1 MDEVFLLILIKQN
14 TMSQHLHENN
24 YKKRAKF
31 NSKELDLPIGTL
43 RFLDGTT
50 QNTAALPASEASP
63 LHPQTGRGFY
73 LSLADDTNLGTT
85 AIPDWQVI
93 NTFDNNNSGIYIVGG
108 GRAIATVAGFYS
120 VAFSGRFTGSS
131 QYLME
136 IVAFDGPDPTTAN
149 RLGVVCAGR
158 SGSHD
163 MNCSANHVFLQ
174 QNWSLRWEFFSTS
187 GGQTR
192 DFRASLTFDGIW

>member
-1 MDEVFLLILIKQN
+1 MDAVFLLILTKQN
-14 TMSQHLHENN
+14 SMSQHLHENN

-50 QNTAALPASEASP
+50 QSTAALPPTDPSP
-63 LHPQTGRGFY
+63 LHPQTGIGFY
-73 LSLADDTNLGTT
+73 LSLAEDTTLGTES
-85 AIPDWQVI
+85 IPDFTI
-93 NTFDNNNSGIYIVGG
+93 ISPMDNNNYGIFIIDGK
-108 GRAIATVAGFYS
+108 RAVIPNSGFYS

-131 QYLME
+131 QYRME

-149 RLGVVCAGR
+149 NIGLVCAGR
-158 SGSHD
+158 SGSNTF
-163 MNCSANHVFLQ
+163 NCSANHVYLQ